1 MRWLLQLVIWMYM
14 QNYVLAMFIEIK
26 YFIIKITVHS
36 FVTDTEH
43 RKLRKMMLQTSLKG
57 SSLNMRGDK
66 FQTTYINQMNSSL
79 LQTCLRKNMPHW
91 WMPTIS
97 HTHHIVYGI
106 WNCWKKKCSRFEW
119 FKARRGK
126 LCVNKGEN
134 WKRCWGTFESL
145 YTVWYDGEDIQC
157 DLDQTEKREE
167 WI

>member
-1 MRWLLQLVIWMYM
+1 M

-79 LQTCLRKNMPHW
+79 LQTCLRKNMPH
-91 WMPTIS
+91 
-97 HTHHIVYGI
+97 
-106 WNCWKKKCSRFEW
+106 
-119 FKARRGK
+119 
-126 LCVNKGEN
+126 
-134 WKRCWGTFESL
+134 
-145 YTVWYDGEDIQC
+145 
-157 DLDQTEKREE
+157 
-167 WI
+167 